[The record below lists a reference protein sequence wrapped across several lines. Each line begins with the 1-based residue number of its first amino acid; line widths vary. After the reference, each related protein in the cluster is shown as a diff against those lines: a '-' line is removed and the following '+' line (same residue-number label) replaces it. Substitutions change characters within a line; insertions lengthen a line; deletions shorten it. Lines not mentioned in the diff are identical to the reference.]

1 MAQVLQST
9 TVFADQLPD
18 EDLDD
23 ILEDLNGHITGPVS
37 GLLPKYFARIDTEA
51 HTTIQKLAKAL
62 PAPSINMNG
71 FIDWFLKIS
80 DLSSKEMVDVARGTW
95 HICRSSE
102 TAAEPEPSNSTS
114 TSLVLAVPEA
124 ANSAQAGWADVRV
137 VGQFY
142 QHPSSEYRDGFL
154 RLYSQARQVFS
165 KQPTRLFLH
174 GFYLR
179 GPFLELWVFDRSGAI
194 SGDVIHVRDSY
205 LRFLS
210 VLVGYRLMTDEEL
223 GNGNI
228 IETDGTGR
236 TFITPRAA
244 ASPVP
249 LGKLLLED
257 EGIVIPEDIVGEGT
271 TCYRVKRPR
280 VDRWEHVVKFKWR
293 LASDRPEEEL
303 LRFVNEKNVL
313 GVIHLDFHEE
323 ITSTLKLRQGLQCG
337 NNRIFP
343 TTQNQNQENECS
355 KTADQSAVGITHF
368 TQETDMSFENRVL
381 TCIMTSPAGRSLHT
395 FKTTL
400 ELLQVFRD
408 AIMAHRS
415 LYQDAGLLHR
425 DISANNIIITDPQG
439 ETGDVSKGILIDF
452 DVAVQVDVGATHSA
466 QIIGTR
472 PFMAIGVLKGRR
484 HTYRHD
490 LESFLYVFLWTVI
503 CGRAQEP
510 LTSSKLRLWRRS
522 SNFEELADIK
532 MRNMEENNFQDEI
545 LSEFPLEFDGLK
557 LLAENL
563 RRILFPK
570 KDGVYWTGT
579 EGSRLA
585 VDGLYDAIIGAFED
599 ALDGYST

>member
-1 MAQVLQST
+1 MAQVPEST

-37 GLLPKYFARIDTEA
+37 AFLPRYFARIDAEA
-51 HTTIQKLAKAL
+51 HTTIQKLAAAL
-62 PAPSINMNG
+62 PAPSVNMSG
-71 FIDWFLKIS
+71 FIDWFLNMS
-80 DLSSKEMVDVARGTW
+80 DLFSKEMVDVARGTW

-102 TAAEPEPSNSTS
+102 AAAEPERSSS
-114 TSLVLAVPEA
+114 ACLVLACPEA

-137 VGQFY
+137 VGQFC

-154 RLYSQARQVFS
+154 RLYSQARHVFS
-165 KQPTRLFLH
+165 NQPTRLFLH

-179 GPFLELWVFDRSGAI
+179 GPLLELWVFDRSGAV
-194 SGDVIHVRDSY
+194 SSDVFHVHDRY

-223 GNGNI
+223 GNGNS

-236 TFITPRAA
+236 TFITPKAA
-244 ASPVP
+244 ASPGP
-249 LGKLLLED
+249 LEKLLLED
-257 EGIVIPEDIVGEGT
+257 EAIVVPEAIVGEGT

-280 VDRWEHVVKFKWR
+280 ADRWEHVVKFKWR
-293 LASDRPEEEL
+293 LASSRPEEEL
-303 LRFVNEKNVL
+303 LSFVNEKKVVGVL
-313 GVIHLDFHEE
+313 HLDCHEE
-323 ITSTLKLRQGLQCG
+323 ITSTLKFRQGLQCG
-337 NNRIFP
+337 KNRIFP
-343 TTQNQNQENECS
+343 TAKNQDQENGCS
-355 KTADQSAVGITHF
+355 KTVDRGSVGITDF
-368 TQETDMSFENRVL
+368 TKETDMSFENRVL
-381 TCIMTSPAGRSLHT
+381 TCIVVSPVGRPLHT

-400 ELLQVFRD
+400 ELLQVLRD
-408 AIMAHRS
+408 AVIAHRS

-425 DISANNIIITDPQG
+425 DVSANNIIIVEPQG
-439 ETGDVSKGILIDF
+439 ETGVVSRGILIDL
-452 DVAVQVDVGATHSA
+452 DVAVQVNIGANHPS

-490 LESFLYVFLWTVI
+490 LESFLYVFLWAVI
-503 CGRAQEP
+503 CGRAPEP
-510 LTSSKLRLWRRS
+510 PRSSNLRMWRRS

-532 MRNMEENNFQDEI
+532 MRDMAQNNFQADI

-563 RRILFPK
+563 RRILFPII
-570 KDGVYWTGT
+570 DGVFWTGT
-579 EGSRLA
+579 DSSREA
-585 VDGLYDAIIGAFED
+585 VDGLYDGIIGAFQD